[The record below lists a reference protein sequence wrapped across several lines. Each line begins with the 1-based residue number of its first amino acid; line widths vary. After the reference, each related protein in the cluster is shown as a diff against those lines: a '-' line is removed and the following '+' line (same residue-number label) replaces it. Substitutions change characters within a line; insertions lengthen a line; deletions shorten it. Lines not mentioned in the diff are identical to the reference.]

1 MADDQSMETNE
12 QYSAGTNAA
21 APADEDDRKL
31 FAGGL
36 PQEAGEEDINE
47 HFSKYGEIE
56 SVNLKTDQHTGR
68 SRGFCF
74 IVFKEVASLESA
86 VGAGDHVVKGKK
98 VAVKKAQAKQ
108 GKVHISKLKPELSD
122 QEIREFFEQYGAIA
136 GVEQP
141 YDKVKQERKNFCFIT
156 FEKEETAKKLLK
168 VTTACSARVHKPNR

>member
-1 MADDQSMETNE
+1 MQC
-12 QYSAGTNAA
+12 
-21 APADEDDRKL
+21 
-31 FAGGL
+31 
-36 PQEAGEEDINE
+36 
-47 HFSKYGEIE
+47 
-56 SVNLKTDQHTGR
+56 VTDQHTGR

-74 IVFKEVASLESA
+74 IVFKEVASLENA

-122 QEIREFFEQYGAIA
+122 EEIREFFEQYGAIA

-156 FEKEETAKKLLK
+156 FEKEDTAKRLLK
-168 VTTACSARVHKPNR
+168 VRRA

>member
-1 MADDQSMETNE
+1 MPTEF
-12 QYSAGTNAA
+12 
-21 APADEDDRKL
+21 L
-31 FAGGL
+31 FANSASSFYL
-36 PQEAGEEDINE
+36 
-47 HFSKYGEIE
+47 SYW
-56 SVNLKTDQHTGR
+56 LKRKNFCETKPSDTDQHTGR

-74 IVFKEVASLESA
+74 IVYKEVASLRNA

-98 VAVKKAQAKQ
+98 VAVKKANAKQ

-122 QEIREFFEQYGAIA
+122 EEIREFFEQYGAIA

-168 VTTACSARVHKPNR
+168 VRCS